1 MHTKPTQFLQY
12 ILLSMLTASISILSA
27 QQFSSFVQNPFSLT
41 FFPQNSMPCFVDLDG
56 DGDMDMM
63 AGSDTGNFRY
73 YENTGNAS
81 SPNFG
86 SFLQNPFGLV
96 FFPSNSTVAFAD
108 LDNDGDQ
115 DMMSGSDNGNFR
127 YYQNVGNSSTPGF
140 TSYVQNPFQLT
151 YFSSYSAPTFVD
163 LDNDNDFDMMVGS
176 DTGNFRYYENV
187 GSASSPQ
194 FASFQQNPFSLQF
207 FAQNSTPAFVDLDND
222 GDYDMFSGS
231 DSGNFRYYENTG
243 SATSPSFPAFV
254 TNPFSIVYFPTHSAP
269 AFVDIDND
277 GDSDLFSGSDIGNYR
292 YYQNISTQT
301 GIAEQKESIFAFP
314 NPSESRFNITTTDNS
329 SILELEVF
337 DVSGKKIISTS
348 PFSSQATVDLS
359 DYAKGFY
366 VLKIRTSNSSRT
378 IRLERI

>member
-1 MHTKPTQFLQY
+1 MHTKPTQVLQY
-12 ILLSMLTASISILSA
+12 ILLSALTASISILSA
-27 QQFSSFVQNPFSLT
+27 QPFSSFIQNPFSLT
-41 FFPQNSMPCFVDLDG
+41 FFAQNSMPCFVDLDG

-63 AGSDTGNFRY
+63 AGSDSGNFRY
-73 YENTGNAS
+73 YQNTGNSS
-81 SPNFG
+81 SP
-86 SFLQNPFGLV
+86 SFASFQQNPFGLT

-108 LDNDGDQ
+108 LDNDGDM
-115 DMMSGSDNGNFR
+115 DMMSGSSNGNYR
-127 YYQNVGNSSTPGF
+127 YYQNIGNSTTPNF
-140 TSYVQNPFQLT
+140 TSFVQNPFQLT
-151 YFSSYSAPTFVD
+151 LFSSNSAPAFVD
-163 LDNDNDFDMMVGS
+163 LDNDNDFDMMAGS
-176 DTGNFRYYENV
+176 EAGNFRYYKNI
-187 GSASSPQ
+187 GSASNPQ

-207 FAQNSTPAFVDLDND
+207 FSQNSTPTFVDLDND
-222 GDYDMFSGS
+222 GDYDLFSGS

-243 SATSPSFPAFV
+243 SAASPSFPSFV

-301 GIAEQKESIFAFP
+301 GIEEQTESIFAFP
-314 NPSESRFNITTTDNS
+314 NPSESLFNITTTDN

-348 PFSSQATVDLS
+348 PLSSRATVDLS
-359 DYAKGFY
+359 NYTKGFY